1 MSYREDVGGPRGRV
15 KSRTRVLGVFK
26 FVLAAALFYSLLD
39 AVFVRLVF
47 LRGQFSD
54 YAVHTYFA
62 RSYVLYAVYLG
73 AAAGVAALLGLLI
86 KRLWP
91 RSWPGVAAVAAGGAL
106 CAPVFALAVL
116 ANRAVKLTVTHP
128 AMLAADVLVLLIW
141 LILSTYVGGKLYNW
155 LGPAPR
161 GVRRFV
167 WAALGYGGACLF
179 VGVLLGMIFLPALTR
194 PPAPERGM
202 NVLIISIDTLR
213 RDHLGCYGYELVKT
227 PNLNRFAASGTK
239 FEDAYCSSPWTLP
252 SMASM
257 ITGRYPAVCG
267 VDELHRLRPGIP
279 TLAEVLASRGYR
291 NEAYVTNIFMYPEYG
306 YANGFDLYLM
316 NGDRSWLY
324 PFRETLLYGW
334 TSAGLRAL
342 DHRLGRARDDTRY
355 NGDETVAALRRLGQ
369 GRRPFFLWC
378 HFMDPH
384 NPYAPPPGYVP
395 EYPGIAPA
403 EAYELLEKLQATGWN
418 VGDWPISESR
428 APLFEMLYDGEIAY
442 VDEQFGRITDA
453 LTEEGLD
460 RNTMVFV
467 LNDHGEEFYD
477 HGSYG
482 HGHTFYPELIDMVLF
497 AQVPGQKFPAAA
509 RGRYIT
515 HVDITPTILDALG
528 IEPPAALAGRSILKE
543 NPASGDNGRA
553 FSEALQGGGD
563 RKAVRWDGW
572 LLIVDA
578 ETDERELYDLA
589 EDPGALVD
597 LAGQGLAIEEELGLE
612 IARHVNAAEEE
623 VRALGRAATIAVSE
637 ERKARLR
644 GLGYIMP

>member
-1 MSYREDVGGPRGRV
+1 MSYPEDVVGPSGPV
-15 KSRTRVLGVFK
+15 KKRTQVLGAFK
-26 FVLAAALFYSLLD
+26 FVLAAALFYSFLD

-47 LRGQFSD
+47 LRAQFSD

-62 RSYVLYAVYLG
+62 RSYVLYAIYLGVAAG
-73 AAAGVAALLGLLI
+73 AAAVLGLLF
-86 KRLWP
+86 KKLWP
-91 RSWPGVAAVAAGGAL
+91 RPWPGVAAVAAGGAL

-116 ANRAVKLTVTHP
+116 ANRTFALTITHP
-128 AMLAADVLVLLIW
+128 AMLAVDVLVLLIW
-141 LILSTYVGGKLYNW
+141 LILSIYVGGKLYNR

-161 GVRRFV
+161 GARLFV
-167 WAALGYGGACLF
+167 WAALGYGGALLF
-179 VGVLLGMIFLPALTR
+179 VGVFLGIVILPALIR
-194 PPAPERGM
+194 PPAPARGM

-227 PNLNRFAASGTK
+227 PNLNRFAASATK
-239 FEDAYCSSPWTLP
+239 FENAYCSSPWTLP

-267 VDELHRLRPGIP
+267 VDELHKLRPGI
-279 TLAEVLASRGYR
+279 TALGEVLRSRGYR

-316 NGDRSWLY
+316 NGDRPWLY
-324 PFRETLLYGW
+324 PFRETLLYEW

-342 DHRLGRARDDTRY
+342 DHKLGRARDDTRY
-355 NGDETVAALRRLGQ
+355 NGDETVAALRRLGK

-403 EAYELLEKLQATGWN
+403 EAYKLLEELQAAGWRAG
-418 VGDWPISESR
+418 VWPINESR

-442 VDEQFGRITDA
+442 VDEQFGRIIDA
-453 LTEEGLD
+453 LAEEGLD

-467 LNDHGEEFYD
+467 LNDHGEEFFD

-482 HGHTFYPELIDMVLF
+482 HGHTLYSELIDMVLL
-497 AQVPGQKFPAAA
+497 AQVPGQKFPPAA

-515 HVDITPTILDALG
+515 HVDIMPTVLDALG
-528 IEPPAALAGRSILKE
+528 IKPPAELDGRSILRE
-543 NPASGDNGRA
+543 APAAGDEGRA
-553 FSEALQGGGD
+553 IAECLQSG
-563 RKAVRWDGW
+563 ADGRAIRRDKW
-572 LLIVDA
+572 LLISGL
-578 ETDERELYDLA
+578 ETNERELYDLA
-589 EDPGALVD
+589 EDPGAREN
-597 LAGQGLAIEEELGLE
+597 LAGQGLAVEEELRLE
-612 IARHVNAAEEE
+612 IARHVDATEEK
-623 VRALGRAATIAVSE
+623 VRALGRAETIAVSE